1 LLEQWRYEKEV
12 RRFRTLIHW
21 LFSEDAEKG
30 VLCSLLLS
38 PRKTSDLCEDLL
50 PEAFY
55 LRAHQ
60 IVYGVIRENIQ
71 TLSVGDGSY
80 VNDARATVVY
90 PQNSVGPI
98 KLDAQIKTGPI
109 EFVYLKH
116 ALKNRNL
123 LEQMGGPE
131 YLSELY
137 SFVPTAANA
146 AYYINTVLEKY
157 ELRWSI

>member
-1 LLEQWRYEKEV
+1 MLEQWRYGEGV
-12 RRFRTLIHW
+12 RRCRTLVHL

-38 PRKTSDLCEDLL
+38 PRETSDLCEDLL

-55 LRAHQ
+55 IRAHQ

-71 TLSVGDGSY
+71 TLSVGDQSY
-80 VNDARATVVY
+80 VNDGRATLVY
-90 PQNSVGPI
+90 PPNSEEPI
-98 KLDAQIKTGPI
+98 ALDAQIKTGPI

-116 ALKNRNL
+116 ALKNRNQ

-131 YLSELY
+131 YLSNLY

-146 AYYINTVLEKY
+146 AYYINKY

>member
-1 LLEQWRYEKEV
+1 M
-12 RRFRTLIHW
+12 RRCRTLVHL

-38 PRKTSDLCEDLL
+38 PRETSDLCEDLL

-55 LRAHQ
+55 IRAHQ

-71 TLSVGDGSY
+71 TLSVGDRSY
-80 VNDARATVVY
+80 VNDARATFVY
-90 PQNSVGPI
+90 PPNSEEPI
-98 KLDAQIKTGPI
+98 ALDAQIKTGPI
-109 EFVYLKH
+109 QFDSLKH
-116 ALKNRNL
+116 ALKNRNQ
-123 LEQMGGPE
+123 LEEMGGPE
-131 YLSELY
+131 YLSNLY